1 MLENLALPE
10 IRELLEE
17 GDTATLR
24 DVLGSWLSADVA
36 SVLTRLELPE
46 QVMVLRAL
54 EPEAA
59 TRAFEYL
66 DLAEQHRLLE
76 ELGDRDAAQILD
88 RMAPDD
94 RTALLAEL
102 PPEQAARLVGLLK
115 PQEQQIARAL
125 LSYGKDSVG
134 RLMTPDFVA
143 VKKNWTIRHVL
154 EHIRTHGKDSETLN
168 AVYVTDD
175 EERLIDDLRIREVLL
190 APVHATVG
198 DLTDGQVV
206 SLKVTDSKRQA
217 VDVFKKYDRTTLP
230 VVDAR
235 GHLAGIVTIDDV
247 LDIAEEEATRELQRF
262 GGLEALEEPYST
274 TPLPTMIRKRGT
286 WLVVLFL
293 GELLT
298 ATAMGYFE
306 EEIAQAV
313 VLALFVPLIISSGG
327 NSGSQA
333 ATLIVRAL
341 ALEEVTLRDWWRVMG
356 REIVSGLALGGI
368 LGAIGFVR
376 ITLWSA
382 FTPLY
387 GPHWLLVAVT
397 VAISLV
403 GVVMWGTLA
412 GSMLPFLLKRLGID
426 PATSSAPFV
435 ATLVDVTGLVI
446 YFSVALVI
454 LRGTLL

>member
-1 MLENLALPE
+1 MLETLALPE
-10 IRELLEE
+10 VRELIEA
-17 GDTATLR
+17 GDTATIA
-24 DVLGSWLSADVA
+24 DVLGSWLAADVA
-36 SVLTRLELPE
+36 SLLTRLDPHE
-46 QVMVLRAL
+46 QVALLNALR
-54 EPEAA
+54 PDTAA
-59 TRAFEYL
+59 QVFEYL
-66 DLAEQHRLLE
+66 DLSLQEQLLGA
-76 ELGDRDAAQILD
+76 LGDAEAMRILEQ
-88 RMAPDD
+88 MAPDD

-102 PPEQAARLVGLLK
+102 PAEQRLRWLGLLP
-115 PQEQQIARAL
+115 PQEQLIARSL
-125 LSYGKDSVG
+125 LSYAKDSVG

-143 VKKNWTIRHVL
+143 VKKNWTIKHVL
-154 EHIRTHGKDSETLN
+154 EHIRVHGKDSETLN
-168 AVYVTDD
+168 AVYVVDD
-175 EERLIDDLRIREVLL
+175 NDLLIDDLRIREVLL
-190 APVHATVG
+190 APLHATVG

-206 SLKVTDSKRQA
+206 SLNVTDTKRHA
-217 VDVFKKYDRTTLP
+217 VDMFKKYDRTALP

-235 GHLAGIVTIDDV
+235 GHLVGIVTIDDV
-247 LDIAEEEATRELQRF
+247 LDIAEQQATREIQRL

-274 TPLPTMIRKRGT
+274 TPLLTMVRKRAT

-306 EEIAQAV
+306 KEIAQAV

-341 ALEEVTLRDWWRVMG
+341 ALHEVRLRDWFRVLG
-356 REIVSGLALGGI
+356 RELASGFMLGLILA
-368 LGAIGFVR
+368 AIGFLR
-376 ITLWSA
+376 ISLWSA

-387 GPHWLLVAVT
+387 GPHWLLVAST
-397 VAISLV
+397 VAVSLV
-403 GVVMWGTLA
+403 GVVLWGTLTGA
-412 GSMLPFLLKRLGID
+412 MLPFLLKAIGLD

-446 YFSVALVI
+446 YFSVALLI